1 MSFWCLQC
9 SQKTNEN
16 NSTWGTIVVKSNSF
30 PSFVGELKISKRHF
44 EINWPLALGFYI
56 CIHYST
62 TSLQLK
68 AMNFTNFRWFGKI
81 LLLAKDHFIQTFFWW
96 QIQRLIGSNFLV
108 SCKQSMNRWQSYALE
123 WALLWCLQFFC
134 CYNFKNDKE
143 KE

>member
-1 MSFWCLQC
+1 MSVWWLQC
-9 SQKTNEN
+9 SQKTNKN
-16 NSTWGTIVVKSNSF
+16 NSTWGTIVVMLNF
-30 PSFVGELKISKRHF
+30 FILFLEELKIPKRHF

-62 TSLQLK
+62 NSLQLK
-68 AMNFTNFRWFGKI
+68 AKIFYKLPTIWKNI

-134 CYNFKNDKE
+134 CYKF
-143 KE
+143 